1 MPLPTFRRRPR
12 PRQNLAQ
19 TQNLA
24 EATNPPESQNRPEAP
39 DAPQPI
45 PRDIWV
51 LVAAAFVIALG
62 YGLVAPVLPQFA
74 RSFDVSVTAAS
85 VVVSAFAFFRLV
97 FAPAGGLLVDKLG
110 ERWVYMSG
118 LLIVAIST
126 LATGFAQS
134 YWQLLVFR
142 GLGGLGSTM
151 FTISAMALLTRLAPP
166 GARGRIM
173 GFYATAFLIGN
184 IGGPVLGGLLA
195 GFGMRVPFFVYSASL
210 LVATG
215 VVAVF
220 LRGGRRRSADDETPV
235 QEPLEVR
242 DALRQARYVAALV
255 SSFANGWAS
264 FGVRVAIVPLFAA
277 ANFDAGAGIAGTAL
291 ASFAVGTAS
300 VVSLAGW
307 LSDKYGRKPLVIGG
321 LLVSGVSTILLG
333 WCDTV
338 PLLVAASVVAG
349 MGAGVLNPAQQ
360 ATVADVIGAD
370 RAGGKVLA
378 TFQMASD
385 SGAILGPVLV
395 GLVVDSFGYSVGFGV
410 SGALL
415 LVAVVPWVFATE
427 PRRSRTPVV
436 PGE

>member
-1 MPLPTFRRRPR
+1 M
-12 PRQNLAQ
+12 
-19 TQNLA
+19 
-24 EATNPPESQNRPEAP
+24 
-39 DAPQPI
+39 
-45 PRDIWV
+45 
-51 LVAAAFVIALG
+51 LVAAAFAVAIG

-85 VVVSAFAFFRLV
+85 VIVSAFAFFRLV
-97 FAPAGGLLVDKLG
+97 FAPAGGFLVDRLG

-118 LLIVAIST
+118 LLIVVVST
-126 LATGFAQS
+126 LATGLAQS

-151 FTISAMALLTRLAPP
+151 FTISAMALLTRLSPP
-166 GARGRIM
+166 GARGRIA
-173 GFYATAFLIGN
+173 GLYATAFLIGN

-195 GFGMRVPFFVYSASL
+195 GFGMRIPFFVYAGTL

-220 LRGGRRRSADDETPV
+220 LRGGRRPSADDGATG
-235 QEPLEVR
+235 QEPILVGE
-242 DALRQARYVAALV
+242 ALRHSGYRAALI
-255 SSFANGWAS
+255 SSFVNGWTS

-300 VVSLAGW
+300 VVSFAGW
-307 LSDKYGRKPLVIGG
+307 LSDRYGRRPMVILGLVI
-321 LLVSGVSTILLG
+321 SGVTTLVLG

-338 PLLVAASVVAG
+338 PLLVAASVIAG
-349 MGAGVLNPAQQ
+349 MGAGILNPSQQ
-360 ATVADVIGAD
+360 AAVADVIGAD

-385 SGAILGPVLV
+385 SGAILGPIVV
-395 GLVVDSFGYSVGFGV
+395 GLVVDLLGYKTGFAV
-410 SGALL
+410 SGVLL
-415 LVAVVPWVFATE
+415 LVAVVPWIVAEETHGSADRAT
-427 PRRSRTPVV
+427 T
-436 PGE
+436 GE

>member
-1 MPLPTFRRRPR
+1 MRGTPGSDSDQAQRTRLP
-12 PRQNLAQ
+12 A
-19 TQNLA
+19 
-24 EATNPPESQNRPEAP
+24 
-39 DAPQPI
+39 DV
-45 PRDIWV
+45 WV
-51 LVAAAFVIALG
+51 LVAAAFAVALG

-74 RSFDVSVTAAS
+74 TSFNVSVTAAS

-97 FAPAGGLLVDKLG
+97 FAPAGGLLVDRLG
-110 ERWVYMSG
+110 ERRVYMTG
-118 LLIVAIST
+118 LLIVAVST
-126 LATGFAQS
+126 LATGLAKS
-134 YWQLLVFR
+134 YVQLLVFR

-173 GFYATAFLIGN
+173 GLYATAFLIGN

-195 GFGMRVPFFVYSASL
+195 EFGMRVPFFVYAASL

-220 LRGGRRRSADDETPV
+220 LRGGRRRSADDQTPE
-235 QEPLEVR
+235 QKPLPVR
-242 DALRQARYVAALV
+242 EALTDARYRAALI
-255 SSFANGWAS
+255 SSFVNGWAS

-277 ANFDAGAGIAGTAL
+277 ANFDAGPGIAGTAL

-300 VVSLAGW
+300 VISVAGW
-307 LSDKYGRKPLVIGG
+307 LSDRYGRRPLVIAGLVISGG
-321 LLVSGVSTILLG
+321 STAVMG

-338 PLLVAASVVAG
+338 PLLVAASVIAG
-349 MGAGVLNPAQQ
+349 IGAGILNPSQQ
-360 ATVADVIGAD
+360 ASVADVIGSD

-385 SGAILGPVLV
+385 SGAILGPIVV
-395 GLVVDSFGYSVGFGV
+395 GLVVDALGYTTGFAV

-415 LVAVVPWVFATE
+415 LAAVIPWLFARGS
-427 PRRSRTPVV
+427 PRAPATAAT
-436 PGE
+436 GE

>member
-1 MPLPTFRRRPR
+1 M
-12 PRQNLAQ
+12 
-19 TQNLA
+19 
-24 EATNPPESQNRPEAP
+24 
-39 DAPQPI
+39 
-45 PRDIWV
+45 WV
-51 LVAAAFVIALG
+51 LVAAAFAVAIG

-85 VVVSAFAFFRLV
+85 VVVSVFAFFRLV
-97 FAPAGGLLVDKLG
+97 FAPAGGFLVDRLG

-118 LLIVAIST
+118 LLIVVVST

-151 FTISAMALLTRLAPP
+151 FTISAMALLTRLSPP
-166 GARGRIM
+166 GARGRIA
-173 GFYATAFLIGN
+173 GLYATAFLIGN

-195 GFGMRVPFFVYSASL
+195 GFGMRVPFFVYSFTL

-220 LRGGRRRSADDETPV
+220 LRGGRRPSADDGMPEQEALPV
-235 QEPLEVR
+235 RE
-242 DALRQARYVAALV
+242 ALRHSGYRAALV
-255 SSFANGWAS
+255 SSFVNGWSS

-291 ASFAVGTAS
+291 ASFALGTAAVIS
-300 VVSLAGW
+300 VAGW
-307 LSDKYGRKPLVIGG
+307 LSDRYGRRPLVIGG
-321 LLVSGVSTILLG
+321 LLVSGVSTLVLG

-360 ATVADVIGAD
+360 ASVADVIGAD

-395 GLVVDSFGYSVGFGV
+395 GIVVDLFGYTAGFAL
-410 SGALL
+410 SGGLL
-415 LVAVVPWVFATE
+415 LAAVVPWLLARETHEHLVRGST
-427 PRRSRTPVV
+427 
-436 PGE
+436 GE

>member
-1 MPLPTFRRRPR
+1 MRGALTGHPTPSARTRLP
-12 PRQNLAQ
+12 A
-19 TQNLA
+19 
-24 EATNPPESQNRPEAP
+24 
-39 DAPQPI
+39 DV
-45 PRDIWV
+45 WV
-51 LVAAAFVIALG
+51 LVAAAFAVAIG

-85 VVVSAFAFFRLV
+85 VIVSAFAFFRLV
-97 FAPAGGLLVDKLG
+97 FAPAGGFLVDKLG

-118 LLIVAIST
+118 LLIVVVST
-126 LATGFAQS
+126 LATGLAQN

-151 FTISAMALLTRLAPP
+151 FTISAMALLTRLSPP
-166 GARGRIM
+166 GARGRIA
-173 GFYATAFLIGN
+173 GLYATAFLIGN

-195 GFGMRVPFFVYSASL
+195 GFGMRIPFFVYAGTL

-220 LRGGRRRSADDETPV
+220 LRGGRRPSPDDGSPE
-235 QEPLEVR
+235 QEPLPVAE
-242 DALRQARYVAALV
+242 ALRHSGYRAALI
-255 SSFANGWAS
+255 SSFVNGWTS

-300 VVSLAGW
+300 VVSAAGW
-307 LSDKYGRKPLVIGG
+307 LSDRYGRRPMVILGLVI
-321 LLVSGVSTILLG
+321 SGVTTLVLG

-338 PLLVAASVVAG
+338 PLLVAASVIAG
-349 MGAGVLNPAQQ
+349 MGAGILNPSQQ
-360 ATVADVIGAD
+360 AAVADVIGAD

-385 SGAILGPVLV
+385 SGAILGPVVV
-395 GLVVDSFGYSVGFGV
+395 GLVVDLLGYKAGFAV
-410 SGALL
+410 SGVLL
-415 LVAVVPWVFATE
+415 LGAAIPWIIAEETPEATN
-427 PRRSRTPVV
+427 PVTT
-436 PGE
+436 GE

>member
-1 MPLPTFRRRPR
+1 MRGPFSGSRTAQPRTPLP
-12 PRQNLAQ
+12 A
-19 TQNLA
+19 
-24 EATNPPESQNRPEAP
+24 
-39 DAPQPI
+39 DV
-45 PRDIWV
+45 WV
-51 LVAAAFVIALG
+51 LVAAAFAVAIG
-62 YGLVAPVLPQFA
+62 YGLVAPVLPQYA

-97 FAPAGGLLVDKLG
+97 FAPAGGFLVDRLG

-118 LLIVAIST
+118 LLIVVVST
-126 LATGFAQS
+126 LATGVAQT

-151 FTISAMALLTRLAPP
+151 FTISAMALLTRLSPP
-166 GARGRIM
+166 GARGRIA
-173 GFYATAFLIGN
+173 GLYATAFLIGN

-195 GFGMRVPFFVYSASL
+195 GFGMRVPFFVYSFTL

-220 LRGGRRRSADDETPV
+220 LRGGRRPSADDGIPEQEALPV
-235 QEPLEVR
+235 RE
-242 DALRQARYVAALV
+242 ALRHSGYRAALV
-255 SSFANGWAS
+255 SSFVNGWSS

-291 ASFAVGTAS
+291 ASFAVGTAAVIS
-300 VVSLAGW
+300 VAGW
-307 LSDKYGRKPLVIGG
+307 LSDRYGRRPLVIGG
-321 LLVSGVSTILLG
+321 LLVSGVSTLVLG

-360 ATVADVIGAD
+360 ASVADVIGAD

-395 GLVVDSFGYSVGFGV
+395 GLVVDLFGYTAGFAL
-410 SGALL
+410 SGGLL
-415 LVAVVPWVFATE
+415 LAAVIPWLFARETHE
-427 PRRSRTPVV
+427 HLVRGTT
-436 PGE
+436 GE

>member
-1 MPLPTFRRRPR
+1 MRRPFV
-12 PRQNLAQ
+12 
-19 TQNLA
+19 
-24 EATNPPESQNRPEAP
+24 
-39 DAPQPI
+39 
-45 PRDIWV
+45 RDPGDTERTRLPVDVWV
-51 LVAAAFVIALG
+51 LVAAAFAVALG
-62 YGLVAPVLPQFA
+62 YGIVAPVLPQFA
-74 RSFDVSVTAAS
+74 QSFDVSVTAAS

-110 ERWVYMSG
+110 ERWVYMTG
-118 LLIVAIST
+118 LVIVSVST
-126 LATGFAQS
+126 LATGLAQS

-195 GFGMRVPFFVYSASL
+195 GFGMRVPFFVYAGAL

-220 LRGGRRRSADDETPV
+220 LRGGRRRSADDQSPELA
-235 QEPLEVR
+235 PLPVR
-242 DALRQARYVAALV
+242 DALRDARYVAALM

-300 VVSLAGW
+300 VISLAGW
-307 LSDKYGRKPLVIGG
+307 MSDRYGRRPLVIGG
-321 LLVSGVSTILLG
+321 LLVSGVATICLG
-333 WCDTV
+333 FSDTV
-338 PLLVAASVVAG
+338 PLLVATSVVAG

-360 ATVADVIGAD
+360 AAVADVIGPD
-370 RAGGKVLA
+370 RAAGKVLA
-378 TFQMASD
+378 GFQMASD
-385 SGAILGPVLV
+385 SGAILGPVMV
-395 GLVVDSFGYSVGFGV
+395 GLVVDQFGFTTGFAV

-415 LVAVVPWVFATE
+415 LLAVVPWIVVTE
-427 PRRSRTPVV
+427 PREHGAPAPT
-436 PGE
+436 GG

>member
-1 MPLPTFRRRPR
+1 MRGPFSGSRTAQPRTPLP
-12 PRQNLAQ
+12 A
-19 TQNLA
+19 
-24 EATNPPESQNRPEAP
+24 
-39 DAPQPI
+39 DV
-45 PRDIWV
+45 WV
-51 LVAAAFVIALG
+51 LVAAAFAVAIG
-62 YGLVAPVLPQFA
+62 YGLVAPVLPQYA

-97 FAPAGGLLVDKLG
+97 FAPAGGFLVDKLG

-118 LLIVAIST
+118 LLIVVVST
-126 LATGFAQS
+126 LATGLAQS

-151 FTISAMALLTRLAPP
+151 FTISAMALLTRLSPP
-166 GARGRIM
+166 GARGRIA
-173 GFYATAFLIGN
+173 GLYATAFLLGN

-195 GFGMRVPFFVYSASL
+195 EFGMRVPFFVYSFTL

-220 LRGGRRRSADDETPV
+220 LRGGRRPSADDGLPEQEALPV
-235 QEPLEVR
+235 RE
-242 DALRQARYVAALV
+242 ALRHSGYRAALV
-255 SSFANGWAS
+255 SSFVNGWSS

-277 ANFDAGAGIAGTAL
+277 ANFDAGPGIAGTAL
-291 ASFAVGTAS
+291 ASFAVGTAAVIS
-300 VVSLAGW
+300 VAGW
-307 LSDKYGRKPLVIGG
+307 LSDRYGRRPLVIGG
-321 LLVSGVSTILLG
+321 LLVSGVSTLVLG

-360 ATVADVIGAD
+360 ASVADVIGAD

-395 GLVVDSFGYSVGFGV
+395 GIVVDLFGYTAGFV
-410 SGALL
+410 LSGGLL
-415 LVAVVPWVFATE
+415 LAAVVPWLFARETHE
-427 PRRSRTPVV
+427 HLVRGMS
-436 PGE
+436 GE

>member
-1 MPLPTFRRRPR
+1 MR
-12 PRQNLAQ
+12 
-19 TQNLA
+19 
-24 EATNPPESQNRPEAP
+24 
-39 DAPQPI
+39 DAPGSDSDPARRTRL
-45 PRDIWV
+45 PADVWV
-51 LVAAAFVIALG
+51 LVAAAFAVALG

-74 RSFDVSVTAAS
+74 TSFNVSVTAAS

-97 FAPAGGLLVDKLG
+97 FAPAGGLLVDRLG
-110 ERWVYMSG
+110 ERRVYMTG
-118 LLIVAIST
+118 LLIVAVST
-126 LATGFAQS
+126 LATGLAQS
-134 YWQLLVFR
+134 YVQLLVFR

-173 GFYATAFLIGN
+173 GLYATAFLIGN

-195 GFGMRVPFFVYSASL
+195 EFGMRVPFFVYAASL

-220 LRGGRRRSADDETPV
+220 LRGGRRRSADDQTPE
-235 QEPLEVR
+235 QTPLPVR
-242 DALRQARYVAALV
+242 EALTDARYRAALI
-255 SSFANGWAS
+255 SSFVNGWAS

-277 ANFDAGAGIAGTAL
+277 ANFDAGPGIAGTAL

-300 VVSLAGW
+300 VISIAGW
-307 LSDKYGRKPLVIGG
+307 LSDRYGRRPLVIAGLVISGG
-321 LLVSGVSTILLG
+321 STAVMG

-338 PLLVAASVVAG
+338 PLLVAASVIAG
-349 MGAGVLNPAQQ
+349 IGAGILNPSQQ
-360 ATVADVIGAD
+360 ASVADVIGSD

-385 SGAILGPVLV
+385 SGAILGPIVV
-395 GLVVDSFGYSVGFGV
+395 GLVVDALGYTIGFAV

-415 LVAVVPWVFATE
+415 LAAVIPWLFTRGAPRAPATAV
-427 PRRSRTPVV
+427 T
-436 PGE
+436 GE

>member
-1 MPLPTFRRRPR
+1 MKGALTGTPATRTRLP
-12 PRQNLAQ
+12 A
-19 TQNLA
+19 
-24 EATNPPESQNRPEAP
+24 
-39 DAPQPI
+39 
-45 PRDIWV
+45 DIWV
-51 LVAAAFVIALG
+51 LVAAAFAVAIG

-74 RSFDVSVTAAS
+74 TSFDVSVTAAS

-97 FAPAGGLLVDKLG
+97 FAPAGGVLVDRLG

-118 LLIVAIST
+118 LLIVVVST
-126 LATGFAQS
+126 LATGLAQT

-151 FTISAMALLTRLAPP
+151 FTISAMALITRLSPP
-166 GARGRIM
+166 GARGRVA
-173 GFYATAFLIGN
+173 GLYATAFLIGN

-195 GFGMRVPFFVYSASL
+195 QFGMRVPFFVYAATL

-220 LRGGRRRSADDETPV
+220 LRGGRRPSPDDGTPEK
-235 QEPLEVR
+235 EPLLLPE
-242 DALRQARYVAALV
+242 ALRDSGYRAALV
-255 SSFANGWAS
+255 SSFVNGWTS
-264 FGVRVAIVPLFAA
+264 FGVRVAIIPLFAA
-277 ANFDAGAGIAGTAL
+277 ANFDAGAGVAGTAL

-300 VVSLAGW
+300 VISLAGW
-307 LSDKYGRKPLVIGG
+307 LTDRYGRRPLVIGG
-321 LLVSGVSTILLG
+321 LLVSGLTTIALG

-360 ATVADVIGAD
+360 AAVADVIGAD

-385 SGAILGPVLV
+385 SGAILGPVVV
-395 GLVVDSFGYSVGFGV
+395 GVVVDRMGYTTGFVV
-410 SGALL
+410 SGVLL
-415 LVAVVPWVFATE
+415 LAAVVPWLFARETHQA
-427 PRRSRTPVV
+427 R
-436 PGE
+436 GEATAGESAAGE

>member
-1 MPLPTFRRRPR
+1 MRGLVASNRRAQERTRLP
-12 PRQNLAQ
+12 A
-19 TQNLA
+19 
-24 EATNPPESQNRPEAP
+24 
-39 DAPQPI
+39 DV
-45 PRDIWV
+45 WV
-51 LVAAAFVIALG
+51 LVAAAFAVAIG

-97 FAPAGGLLVDKLG
+97 FAPAGGFLVDRLG

-118 LLIVAIST
+118 LLIVVVST
-126 LATGFAQS
+126 LATGVAQN

-151 FTISAMALLTRLAPP
+151 FTISAMALLTRLSPP
-166 GARGRIM
+166 GARGRIA
-173 GFYATAFLIGN
+173 GLYATAFLLGN

-195 GFGMRVPFFVYSASL
+195 EFGMRVPFFVYSFTL

-215 VVAVF
+215 VVAIF
-220 LRGGRRRSADDETPV
+220 LRGGRRPSADDGADE
-235 QEPLEVR
+235 QEALLVSE
-242 DALRQARYVAALV
+242 ALRHSGYRAALV
-255 SSFANGWAS
+255 SSFVNGWSS

-300 VVSLAGW
+300 VISIAGW
-307 LSDKYGRKPLVIGG
+307 LSDRYGRRPLVIGG
-321 LLVSGVSTILLG
+321 LLVSGVTTLVLG

-360 ATVADVIGAD
+360 AAVADVIGAD

-395 GLVVDSFGYSVGFGV
+395 GVVVDQFGYTAGFAL

-415 LVAVVPWVFATE
+415 LAAVVPWLFARETHE
-427 PRRSRTPVV
+427 HLSRVKT
-436 PGE
+436 GE

>member
-1 MPLPTFRRRPR
+1 MRGLFPACRRTAHPRTPLP
-12 PRQNLAQ
+12 A
-19 TQNLA
+19 
-24 EATNPPESQNRPEAP
+24 
-39 DAPQPI
+39 DV
-45 PRDIWV
+45 WV
-51 LVAAAFVIALG
+51 LVAAAFAVAIG
-62 YGLVAPVLPQFA
+62 YGLVAPVLPQYA

-97 FAPAGGLLVDKLG
+97 FAPAGGFLVDRLG

-118 LLIVAIST
+118 LLIVVVST
-126 LATGFAQS
+126 LATGMAQS

-151 FTISAMALLTRLAPP
+151 FTISAMALLTRLSPP
-166 GARGRIM
+166 GARGRIA
-173 GFYATAFLIGN
+173 GLYATAFLIGN

-195 GFGMRVPFFVYSASL
+195 GFGMRVPFFVYSFTL

-220 LRGGRRRSADDETPV
+220 LRGGRRPSADDGMPEQEALPV
-235 QEPLEVR
+235 RE
-242 DALRQARYVAALV
+242 ALRDSGYRAALV
-255 SSFANGWAS
+255 SSFVNGWSS

-277 ANFDAGAGIAGTAL
+277 ANFDAGAGVAGTAL
-291 ASFAVGTAS
+291 ASFAVGTAA
-300 VVSLAGW
+300 VVSVAGW
-307 LSDKYGRKPLVIGG
+307 LSDRYGRRPLVIGG
-321 LLVSGVSTILLG
+321 LVVSGVATLALG

-360 ATVADVIGAD
+360 ASVADVIGAD

-395 GLVVDSFGYSVGFGV
+395 GLVVDGFGYTAGFV
-410 SGALL
+410 LSGALL
-415 LVAVVPWVFATE
+415 LAAVVPWVFARETHE
-427 PRRSRTPVV
+427 RLGREGDGGVTSAAVSRTGSSTP
-436 PGE
+436 

>member
-1 MPLPTFRRRPR
+1 MRGPFSGSRTAQPRTPLP
-12 PRQNLAQ
+12 A
-19 TQNLA
+19 
-24 EATNPPESQNRPEAP
+24 
-39 DAPQPI
+39 DV
-45 PRDIWV
+45 WV
-51 LVAAAFVIALG
+51 LVAAAFAVAIG
-62 YGLVAPVLPQFA
+62 YGLVAPVLPQYA

-97 FAPAGGLLVDKLG
+97 FAPAGGFLVDKLG

-118 LLIVAIST
+118 LLIVVVST
-126 LATGFAQS
+126 LATGLAQS

-151 FTISAMALLTRLAPP
+151 FTISAMALLTRLSPP
-166 GARGRIM
+166 GARGRIA
-173 GFYATAFLIGN
+173 GLYATAFLLGN

-195 GFGMRVPFFVYSASL
+195 EFGMRVPFFVYSFTL

-220 LRGGRRRSADDETPV
+220 LRGGRRPSADDGLPEQEALPV
-235 QEPLEVR
+235 RE
-242 DALRQARYVAALV
+242 ALRHSGYRAALV
-255 SSFANGWAS
+255 SSFVNGWSS

-277 ANFDAGAGIAGTAL
+277 ANFDAGPGIAGTAL
-291 ASFAVGTAS
+291 ASFAVGTAAVIS
-300 VVSLAGW
+300 VAGW
-307 LSDKYGRKPLVIGG
+307 LSDRYGRRPLVIGG
-321 LLVSGVSTILLG
+321 LLVSGVSTLVLG

-360 ATVADVIGAD
+360 ASVADVIGAD

-395 GLVVDSFGYSVGFGV
+395 GIVVDLFGYTAGFV
-410 SGALL
+410 LSGGLL
-415 LVAVVPWVFATE
+415 LAAVVPWLFARETHE
-427 PRRSRTPVV
+427 HLVRGTS
-436 PGE
+436 GE

>member
-1 MPLPTFRRRPR
+1 MRGVSGAGSQSSQRTRLP
-12 PRQNLAQ
+12 A
-19 TQNLA
+19 
-24 EATNPPESQNRPEAP
+24 
-39 DAPQPI
+39 DV
-45 PRDIWV
+45 WV
-51 LVAAAFVIALG
+51 LVAAAFAVAIG

-97 FAPAGGLLVDKLG
+97 FAPTGGFLVDRLG
-110 ERWVYMSG
+110 ERRVYMTG

-126 LATGFAQS
+126 LATGVAQS

-151 FTISAMALLTRLAPP
+151 FTISAMALLTRLSPP

-173 GFYATAFLIGN
+173 GLYATAFLIGN
-184 IGGPVLGGLLA
+184 IGGPVLGGVLA
-195 GFGMRVPFFVYSASL
+195 EFGMRVPFFVYSGSL
-210 LVATG
+210 LVATA

-220 LRGGRRRSADDETPV
+220 LRGGRRRSVDDQTPE
-235 QEPLEVR
+235 QIPLPVKE
-242 DALRQARYVAALV
+242 ALQDARYRAALA
-255 SSFANGWAS
+255 SSFVNGWAS

-277 ANFDAGAGIAGTAL
+277 ANFDAGPGIAGTAL

-300 VVSLAGW
+300 VITVAGW
-307 LSDKYGRKPLVIGG
+307 LSDRYGRRPLVIAGLMISGG
-321 LLVSGVSTILLG
+321 ATVVMG

-349 MGAGVLNPAQQ
+349 IGAGILNPSQQ
-360 ATVADVIGAD
+360 ASVADVIGSD

-385 SGAILGPVLV
+385 SGAILGPVVV
-395 GLVVDSFGYSVGFGV
+395 GLVVDRLGYKTGFAV

-415 LVAVVPWVFATE
+415 MAAVVPWLLARETKE
-427 PRRSRTPVV
+427 RPGRVV
-436 PGE
+436 AAGE

>member
-1 MPLPTFRRRPR
+1 MRGALSGHPGATAPRTRLP
-12 PRQNLAQ
+12 A
-19 TQNLA
+19 
-24 EATNPPESQNRPEAP
+24 
-39 DAPQPI
+39 
-45 PRDIWV
+45 DIWV
-51 LVAAAFVIALG
+51 LVAAAFAVAIG

-97 FAPAGGLLVDKLG
+97 FAPAGGALVDRLG
-110 ERWVYMSG
+110 ERWVYMTG
-118 LLIVAIST
+118 LLIVVAST
-126 LATGFAQS
+126 LATGLAQN

-151 FTISAMALLTRLAPP
+151 FTISAMALITRLSPP
-166 GARGRIM
+166 GARGRVA
-173 GFYATAFLIGN
+173 GLYATAFLIGN

-195 GFGMRVPFFVYSASL
+195 GFGMRIPFFVYAGTL
-210 LVATG
+210 LVATA

-220 LRGGRRRSADDETPV
+220 LREGRRRSPDDDTPE
-235 QEPLEVR
+235 QEPLPLAE
-242 DALRQARYVAALV
+242 ALGHSGYRAALV
-255 SSFANGWAS
+255 SSFVNGWTS
-264 FGVRVAIVPLFAA
+264 FGVRVAIIPLFAA

-300 VVSLAGW
+300 VVSVAGW
-307 LSDKYGRKPLVIGG
+307 LSDRFGRRPMVIAG
-321 LLVSGVSTILLG
+321 LTISGLTTVALG

-349 MGAGVLNPAQQ
+349 IGAGILNPSQQ
-360 ATVADVIGAD
+360 AAVADVIGAD

-385 SGAILGPVLV
+385 SGAILGPVVV
-395 GLVVDSFGYSVGFGV
+395 GLVVDLAGYTIGFAV

-415 LVAVVPWVFATE
+415 LVAVIPWVAARETHE
-427 PRRSRTPVV
+427 TPAERAST
-436 PGE
+436 GE